1 MPFHWAVV
9 CVVITA
15 AAEWKETL
23 LDLKVLKLDCFVY
36 SNIKDSEENTRMSI
50 RSAWRES
57 SVAMKAVLK
66 VPTFQV
72 IILQGIFGTLAGV
85 AQVFFTMWLELIGA
99 QFKPSLFVSSVSRI
113 YFFSQT

>member
-1 MPFHWAVV
+1 MERDPFR
-9 CVVITA
+9 
-15 AAEWKETL
+15 
-23 LDLKVLKLDCFVY
+23 LKVLKLDCFVY

-72 IILQGIFGTLAGV
+72 IILQGLFGTLAGV

-99 QFKPSLFVSSVSRI
+99 QFKPSLFVSSISRI